1 MQNSG
6 HRGHHGHG
14 PVQHGLLGE
23 TMSHHRTHGD
33 SHLIYL
39 T

>member
-6 HRGHHGHG
+6 HRGHHGQDHL
-14 PVQHGLLGE
+14 QQGLLGG
-23 TMSHHRTHGD
+23 TGRHPRNRGD
-33 SHLIYL
+33 TITCL